1 MSERL
6 PEAAAAS
13 SSFYNIGLPRSAA
26 LKLPKPL
33 THRPWSHPHDS
44 RGAAAYSARRARTAA
59 ARARW
64 AARHGVFVFHRAGR
78 PIRDF
83 YAAWESACQRAA
95 VQSVDGREVVVRPQ
109 LLARIL
115 HDF

>member
-1 MSERL
+1 M
-6 PEAAAAS
+6 
-13 SSFYNIGLPRSAA
+13 
-26 LKLPKPL
+26 
-33 THRPWSHPHDS
+33 
-44 RGAAAYSARRARTAA
+44 
-59 ARARW
+59 
-64 AARHGVFVFHRAGR
+64 FHRAGR